1 MQDAEFQFPSTAA
14 SPTQQVGQLFSSDIK
29 SVEVIQQTT
38 QEDEISKL
46 QTDVSAIMSERDAT
60 HDALDKMLLDLL
72 SCKQELEEKSNE
84 LAMKNSEIQE
94 LRANLSNKE
103 LLLAG
108 TVAETETHLMHAQ
121 QEVPAV
127 RIGETVMKSDVRT
140 LELHQEVSRLTVE
153 LEETQKE
160 LMKKELSWQEKLGDT
175 EKDYQ
180 LKLAKTNEQHQA
192 DIAKLK
198 ELTAQLVADER
209 RRGDEAEAR
218 VQQLDTTSNAA
229 SLEELRRMCNFFK
242 KNSEQLSK
250 QNREILSVNRNL
262 QESLRV
268 NSQQKNTPR
277 DSDQVGLYRM

>member
-1 MQDAEFQFPSTAA
+1 MQDAEFQFPSTA
-14 SPTQQVGQLFSSDIK
+14 PPPIQQVGQLFSSDIK
-29 SVEVIQQTT
+29 SVEVIQETT
-38 QEDEISKL
+38 QGDEISKL
-46 QTDVSAIMSERDAT
+46 QTDVSAIMSERDAA

-127 RIGETVMKSDVRT
+127 RIGETVIKSDV
-140 LELHQEVSRLTVE
+140 ELHQEVSRLTAE
-153 LEETQKE
+153 LEETQTE
-160 LMKKELSWQEKLGDT
+160 LMKKELIWPEKLGDT
-175 EKDYQ
+175 EKDYK
-180 LKLAKTNEQHQA
+180 LKLARINEQHQA

-198 ELTAQLVADER
+198 ELTAQHVADER

-262 QESLRV
+262 QDSLRM
-268 NSQQKNTPR
+268 NR
-277 DSDQVGLYRM
+277 L